1 MFSNHSNSDM
11 FNYTVD
17 TEAFK
22 GPLDLLL
29 QLIEKAEL
37 DITKI
42 SLAEVT
48 EQYLSYIRL
57 LSKMDFE
64 EISGFLIIAA
74 KLIQI
79 KSEVLLPNPSIL
91 NGDDE
96 DTGEELVRQLI
107 LYKKFKEIAETLEI
121 IEASGKSTYLR
132 IAQVP
137 IIESEYDLTGINLD
151 NILESLNI
159 VLNKSVS
166 ETPLSQ
172 VITTPRFTI
181 RQKIN
186 NIAALLKLNQR
197 GIFKDFLSDDPTKD
211 EIVAT
216 FLAILELIKR
226 HLINVWQDNL
236 FDDIELQLTSTWDED
251 QLLEIEFEE

>member
-1 MFSNHSNSDM
+1 MVSKIPDSDSL
-11 FNYTVD
+11 NYTVD
-17 TEAFK
+17 TKVFK

-42 SLAEVT
+42 SLAQVT

-57 LSKMDFE
+57 LTKMDFE

-79 KSEVLLPNPSIL
+79 KSEVLLPNPSIM

-96 DTGEELVRQLI
+96 DVGEELVRQLM
-107 LYKKFKEIAETLEI
+107 LYKKFKGIAETLEI

-132 IAQVP
+132 IAPVP
-137 IIESEYDLTGINLD
+137 IIESEYDLTGIYLD
-151 NILESLNI
+151 DILDSLSM
-159 VLNKSVS
+159 VLNNTGPES
-166 ETPLSQ
+166 PLSQ
-172 VITTPRFTI
+172 VITTPRFSI
-181 RQKIN
+181 RQKID
-186 NIAALLKLNQR
+186 NIAKILKSNQR

-226 HLINVWQDNL
+226 HLINVWQENL
-236 FDDIELQLTSTWDED
+236 FEDIELQITSTWDED
-251 QLLEIEFEE
+251 QLLEIEFDE

>member
-132 IAQVP
+132 IAPVP

>member
-1 MFSNHSNSDM
+1 MFSNHSNSDL
-11 FNYTVD
+11 FKYTVD

-107 LYKKFKEIAETLEI
+107 LYKKFKEIAETLEK

-132 IAQVP
+132 IAPVP

>member
-1 MFSNHSNSDM
+1 MITNHSDSDLI
-11 FNYTVD
+11 NYTVD

-29 QLIEKAEL
+29 LLIEKAEL
-37 DITKI
+37 DITRI

-57 LSKMDFE
+57 LSRMDFE

-79 KSEVLLPNPSIL
+79 KSEVLLPNQSNL
-91 NGDDE
+91 NEDDE
-96 DTGEELVRQLI
+96 DIGDELVRQLI

-121 IEASGKSTYLR
+121 IESGGNSTYLR
-132 IAQVP
+132 IAPVP
-137 IIESEYDLTGINLD
+137 IIESEYDLSGINLND
-151 NILESLNI
+151 MLDSLNI

-166 ETPLSQ
+166 DTPLSQ

-181 RQKIN
+181 RQKID
-186 NIAALLKLNQR
+186 NIAAVLKSKER
-197 GIFKDFLSDDPTKD
+197 GIFKDFLSEDPTKD

-226 HLINVWQDNL
+226 HLINVWQENL
-236 FDDIELQLTSTWDED
+236 FEDIELQLTTTWNED
-251 QLLEIEFEE
+251 QLMEIEFEE